1 MLGFQVHRRQIPERA
16 MATLGTRRISCA
28 HGHVCLCV
36 RSDFSSIFAHG
47 GLGISWVP
55 TACQAQRLVSCVS
68 GVLVSAHQCAW
79 QVGWGQAE
87 PGSWIFVL
95 LDARSQLSP
104 TASFLGE
111 GAC

>member
-16 MATLGTRRISCA
+16 AATLGTRRMGRA
-28 HGHVCLCV
+28 HGRVCLCV
-36 RSDFSSIFAHG
+36 CSDFSSIYAHG
-47 GLGISWVP
+47 GLGISWVL

-68 GVLVSAHQCAW
+68 GVLVCAHQCAW
-79 QVGWGQAE
+79 RVGWGQAE

-95 LDARSQLSP
+95 LDVRSQLSP